1 MAGDHHGNLGGG
13 EVEEDG
19 QTRESSRGKEI
30 EQENEGNQTLEICQ
44 NDLKRL
50 LVPGS
55 IAMCFVEMVDV
66 VEDERGKNDYRGQFQ
81 EESFV
86 FWKSLT
92 SEDMAPQLK
101 SDHPR
106 QSHGRRV

>member
-1 MAGDHHGNLGGG
+1 VGGHHGDLVGG
-13 EVEEDG
+13 EVKEDG

-30 EQENEGNQTLEICQ
+30 EQENEGDQTLEICQ

-55 IAMCFVEMVDV
+55 IVMYFVKMVNV

-81 EESFV
+81 EEGFV
-86 FWKSLT
+86 FWKSLPG
-92 SEDMAPQLK
+92 EDMAPQLK